1 MSGVVTVE
9 LSKPIRKAGREV
21 ASLEIREPTLA
32 DIRALDAAK
41 GEGERLMMLIQ
52 RLAGLTGR
60 EAEEIVAR
68 DLPRINEAVA
78 DFFVDARP
86 TGRS

>member
-21 ASLEIREPTLA
+21 TLLDIREPTLA

-52 RLAGLTGR
+52 RLAGLTSR
-60 EAEEIVAR
+60 EAKEIVAR
-68 DLPRINEAVA
+68 DLPRIDEAVA
-78 DFFVDARP
+78 NFFVASRP
-86 TGRS
+86 TARS

>member
-32 DIRALDAAK
+32 DIRALDAGK
-41 GEGERLMMLIQ
+41 GEGEKLALLI
-52 RLAGLTGR
+52 RHLAGLTQR
-60 EAEEIVAR
+60 EADEIASR
-68 DLPRINEAVA
+68 DLPAIGEVIAG
-78 DFFVDARP
+78 FFDGSLR
-86 TGRS
+86 TGAS